1 MTQMKLS
8 VDIAAAERD
17 GRPVEQAIEH
27 ANQNYG
33 QPDGVARI
41 IAFMLS
47 DEADYLRGT
56 LFTR

>member
-1 MTQMKLS
+1 MKLS

-17 GRPVEQAIEH
+17 GSSKEAAIEY

-33 QPDGVARI
+33 VPEGVARVI
-41 IAFMLS
+41 GFMIS
-47 DEADYLRGT
+47 DEADYLRGN